1 MFIGRAC
8 RHLISLLL
16 MLSLAAQGMALAA
29 ARGTAHFHQA
39 DAQPLLDTG
48 RFDSTPRAHSHVLS
62 DHSHLPGSL
71 DVVKVAEPDGPQAGT
86 AAKPSLRGLDGPA
99 PTTLMLPEAP
109 TLQQQFLNTRLAFSS
124 HLEPPP
130 LPPPRCA
137 DAR

>member
-1 MFIGRAC
+1 MFTGRTW

-16 MLSLAAQGMALAA
+16 TLSLMAQGLALAA
-29 ARGTAHFHQA
+29 ARGTAHFHA
-39 DAQPLLDTG
+39 DVQPLLDTG
-48 RFDSTPRAHSHVLS
+48 RFDSNPRAHSHVLS
-62 DHSHLPGSL
+62 DHGHLPGSR
-71 DVVKVAEPDGPQAGT
+71 DVVSVAEPDQAQAAT
-86 AAKPSLRGLDGPA
+86 AAKPSPQGLDGPA
-99 PTTLMLPEAP
+99 PAAGLLPEAP